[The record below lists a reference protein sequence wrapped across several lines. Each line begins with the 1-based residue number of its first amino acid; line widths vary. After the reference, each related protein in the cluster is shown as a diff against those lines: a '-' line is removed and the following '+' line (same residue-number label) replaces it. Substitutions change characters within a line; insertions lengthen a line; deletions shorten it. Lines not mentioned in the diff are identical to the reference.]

1 MQPVGS
7 AGCFSLA
14 KPPAKPTSRND
25 ADVKFKSLGWIEIK
39 RYIVAFAEK
48 IQGNAQSPTHRRGNH
63 REDPGQCAFSNSS
76 PWKSQKRPMAT
87 RILQLIATEI
97 AEKTENQRAVAATT
111 TRPRKSRSIHASNPS
126 APAETGLVPIA
137 ASASVV
143 AALSRVPSWPQP
155 CARRCILL
163 SWLLPLPDFP
173 PTAKPP
179 KRPARGGAPK
189 FLSIARNPFVSARH
203 WQRVGRRLRWPRK
216 NERAIETSRASA
228 PSWLLPPL
236 PCLPL

>member
-76 PWKSQKRPMAT
+76 PCSGRTGNFQT
-87 RILQLIATEI
+87 RLD
-97 AEKTENQRAVAATT
+97 
-111 TRPRKSRSIHASNPS
+111 P
-126 APAETGLVPIA
+126 
-137 ASASVV
+137 
-143 AALSRVPSWPQP
+143 
-155 CARRCILL
+155 
-163 SWLLPLPDFP
+163 LLPEPLILYHKLHGVIKFTVPKLFQ
-173 PTAKPP
+173 TGFKKP
-179 KRPARGGAPK
+179 K
-189 FLSIARNPFVSARH
+189 
-203 WQRVGRRLRWPRK
+203 
-216 NERAIETSRASA
+216 
-228 PSWLLPPL
+228 
-236 PCLPL
+236 